1 MSIINE
7 LLHLY
12 DVNDEH
18 GYILLNN
25 YIEEKYLG
33 EGEYYLDLYNSYI
46 RILGYSFKFLRSFIN
61 YFFISPNILNL
72 SIVLNDSK
80 HSNFTQ
86 YSGCLVILE
95 QHNKRY
101 ECEIKGSVD
110 EKIYNHKNLEVTYL
124 IKLKFEKLI

>member
-80 HSNFTQ
+80 HSNFT
-86 YSGCLVILE
+86 
-95 QHNKRY
+95 
-101 ECEIKGSVD
+101 
-110 EKIYNHKNLEVTYL
+110 
-124 IKLKFEKLI
+124 